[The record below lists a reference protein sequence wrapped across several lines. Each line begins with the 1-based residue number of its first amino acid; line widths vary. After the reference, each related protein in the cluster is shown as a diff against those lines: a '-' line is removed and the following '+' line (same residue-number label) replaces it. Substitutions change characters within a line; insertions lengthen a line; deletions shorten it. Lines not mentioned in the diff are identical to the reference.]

1 MPVLP
6 GVRGNGHGVTTA
18 LATASPPE
26 APPVRRPSR
35 TGVRFGLLGH
45 AKALDG
51 LRGLAVLMV
60 VWFHFAGHHE
70 FWGHNLLVGG
80 WAGVDVFF
88 CLSGFLIT
96 ALLLDERRMHG
107 RLSLPAFWARRACR
121 LLPALVVMLA
131 VWVTALLV
139 LHDQRW
145 LATTPSGN
153 GPGRIIDVGP
163 ALGDVAQA
171 LLYVANWN
179 IILGSE
185 APLGHLWSLAVE
197 EQFYLLWP
205 ALLVGLL
212 LLRTRTR
219 LLAVGVLIACSAAL
233 PWLYWHGG
241 AGANRI
247 YFGTDTRAVGL
258 LMGAFAALVWHR
270 RHALGRSSRFAG
282 LRAWLG
288 LAFVLWVAQ
297 TGRNSPQKFLLF
309 LTLLGLAV
317 AQLVPYLADN
327 RGLLTRIFSVRPL
340 VWLGKRSYALYLWHY
355 LWATWTNPLPFWLGL
370 AVGLAGT
377 LLCTQVS
384 WYAVERPALRF
395 GQRWAVR
402 PTVRQRPLEA
412 LAA

>member
-1 MPVLP
+1 M
-6 GVRGNGHGVTTA
+6 TTA
-18 LATASPPE
+18 LAQ
-26 APPVRRPSR
+26 PPVTPAPVPRRRS
-35 TGVRFGLLGH
+35 GVRFGLLGH
-45 AKALDG
+45 ARALDG

-60 VWFHFAGHHE
+60 MWFHFGGHQDLWGHH
-70 FWGHNLLVGG
+70 LLVGG

-121 LLPALVVMLA
+121 LLPALVLMLG
-131 VWVTALLV
+131 VWVVVLLT
-139 LHDQRW
+139 LHQHVW

-153 GPGRIIDVGP
+153 GQGRIIDVLP
-163 ALGDVAQA
+163 ALGDVGQA

-179 IILGSE
+179 TLMGGTE

-197 EQFYLLWP
+197 EQFYLVWP
-205 ALLVGLL
+205 VLLVGLL
-212 LLRTRTR
+212 MLGERLRFA
-219 LLAVGVLIACSAAL
+219 AVGLLIGVSAAL
-233 PWLYWHGG
+233 PWVYWDGG
-241 AGANRI
+241 HGANRI

-270 RHALGRSSRFAG
+270 RHAANQVARFAG

-317 AQLVPYLADN
+317 AQLVPYLAES
-327 RGLLTRIFSVRPL
+327 RGLLARAFSIRPL

-355 LWATWTNPLPFWLGL
+355 VWATWTNPLPFWTGL
-370 AVGLAGT
+370 ALGITGT
-377 LLCTQVS
+377 VVCTQVS
-384 WYAVERPALRF
+384 WYAVERPALQL
-395 GQRWAVR
+395 GKRWAVR
-402 PTVRQRPLEA
+402 PERRSRPAEA